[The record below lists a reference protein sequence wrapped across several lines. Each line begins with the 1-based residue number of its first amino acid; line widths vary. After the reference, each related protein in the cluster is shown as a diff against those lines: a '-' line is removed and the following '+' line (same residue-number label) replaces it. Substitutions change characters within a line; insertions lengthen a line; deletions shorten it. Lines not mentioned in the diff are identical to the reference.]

1 MTLYPHPELS
11 QKILDV
17 FLELVENIKHVPGCL
32 PSFVLQPLVPS
43 VHSDGSQSPNGLS
56 GNDKTLIGS
65 FSLFLFLFLHCR
77 PLKTN

>member
-11 QKILDV
+11 QKILDL
-17 FLELVENIKHVPGCL
+17 FLEQIETIKHVPGFL

-56 GNDKTLIGS
+56 ENDGTLIGS
-65 FSLFLFLFLHCR
+65 FSSLCSSFTIN
-77 PLKTN
+77 K